1 MPLSTDFD
9 LSASLAVEG
18 RTLPKPPVILKKR
31 PAPFSLRLSAEERAR
46 LAMEAAGEPLG
57 AYIKAKILSGT
68 DPEGRKRRKVLTI
81 KDREALAQALALLG
95 ATHFAQNLN
104 QIAHGV
110 HIGTLPVTPELE
122 AELHEAAVHIAQI
135 RAAIMAA
142 LGHRETADDP

>member
-46 LAMEAAGEPLG
+46 LAVEAAGAPPG
-57 AYIKAKILSGT
+57 AYIKAKVLS
-68 DPEGRKRRKVLTI
+68 DAKPEGRKRRKVLAI
-81 KDREALAQALALLG
+81 KDREALARALALLG

-104 QIAHGV
+104 QIAVGV
-110 HIGTLPVTPELE
+110 NIGTLPVTPELE
-122 AELHEAAVHIAQI
+122 AELHNALIHVREI
-135 RAAIMAA
+135 RAALLTA
-142 LGHRETADDP
+142 LGHLGGSP